1 MATDLPHQTHQPS
14 QKGSTEAQQESLLPH
29 NSDRLW
35 TNYIEMEVSEMLNFS
50 YKLALMSGY
59 MYTKFHPVIQGKG
72 GTLRGEA
79 ALPPPQ

>member
-50 YKLALMSGY
+50 
-59 MYTKFHPVIQGKG
+59 
-72 GTLRGEA
+72 
-79 ALPPPQ
+79 